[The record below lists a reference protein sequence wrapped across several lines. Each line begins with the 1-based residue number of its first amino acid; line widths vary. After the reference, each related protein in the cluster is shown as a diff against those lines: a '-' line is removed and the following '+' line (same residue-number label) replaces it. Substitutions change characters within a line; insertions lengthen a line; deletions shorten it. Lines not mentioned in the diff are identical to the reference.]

1 MEYTKEEL
9 IEKIKYYADAYYSG
23 REEISDADYDTLIE
37 QLRVLDP
44 ENELIAGLAGDED
57 EAEANAAGYK
67 KVDHILTTGTLSKCM
82 TVEAFK
88 EWSDKH
94 PVQYHVSAKEDG
106 CSMELVYRNGKLA
119 QMISRGNG
127 YIGFDKIPLAK
138 YLNIPQTLDITKDIS
153 IRGEFELSNSAFK
166 SHKVFEG
173 LKNPRNAGSGLLN
186 KKESDLTAEEKEAMK
201 EMKFFAYDVRG
212 IDFKQKADI
221 FAFLL
226 ERGFTVPEN
235 RICNSYDEVLAFR
248 EELAKVRGTDEE
260 EYAIDGIVIFENV
273 YDAEDQKE
281 KIQKRAVALKFDLM
295 IARTKL
301 IDIEW
306 SLNGSYLTPIGIT
319 EPVWLD
325 GTTVK
330 RAKLCNLSVINGLG
344 IKIGDYVN
352 ICKCGEIIPKI
363 ISKAD

>member
-138 YLNIPQTLDITKDIS
+138 YLNIPQTIDITKDIS

-186 KKESDLTAEEKEAMK
+186 KKESDLTTEEKEAMK

-212 IDFKQKADI
+212 INFKQKADI

-295 IARTKL
+295 IGEGTIL
-301 IDIEW
+301 DIEW
-306 SLNGSYLTPIGIT
+306 SLNGSYLTPIAIMT
-319 EPVWLD
+319 PMQLD
-325 GTTVK
+325 GTTVT
-330 RAKLCNLSVINGLG
+330 RAKLCNLSIINKLG
-344 IKIGDYVN
+344 IKIGDKVRVA
-352 ICKCGEIIPKI
+352 KMGEIIPKI
-363 ISKAD
+363 LCKVE